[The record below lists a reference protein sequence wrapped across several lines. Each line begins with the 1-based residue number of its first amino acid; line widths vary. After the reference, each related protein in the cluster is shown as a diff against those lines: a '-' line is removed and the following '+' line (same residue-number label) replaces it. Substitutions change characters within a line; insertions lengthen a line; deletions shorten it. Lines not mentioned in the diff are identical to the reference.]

1 MIVAV
6 AGTTATATAAAA
18 AASLNLSRSGN
29 GNNSKCEGGEKSS
42 GLHFDCSKET
52 GGLSKDELR
61 GLIRYLGSLG
71 ALRM

>member
-29 GNNSKCEGGEKSS
+29 GNNSKSEGGEKSS
-42 GLHFDCSKET
+42 GLYFDYYEVVFDLIKT
-52 GGLSKDELR
+52 KLGGLVRFLG
-61 GLIRYLGSLG
+61 GLGL
-71 ALRM
+71 

>member
-42 GLHFDCSKET
+42 GLHFDCCEEVFGLIKTEL
-52 GGLSKDELR
+52 GGL
-61 GLIRYLGSLG
+61 GG
-71 ALRM
+71 LRMRWIVVS